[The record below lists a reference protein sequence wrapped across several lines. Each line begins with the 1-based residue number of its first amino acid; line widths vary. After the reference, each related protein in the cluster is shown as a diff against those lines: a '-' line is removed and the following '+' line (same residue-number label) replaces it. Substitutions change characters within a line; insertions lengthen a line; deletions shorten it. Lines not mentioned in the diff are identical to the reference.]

1 MIRNSTCSDGMS
13 IMKVIIKVLRVIV
26 VLLSFSAL
34 IGYYI
39 LTSDVPTIVELN
51 DLYIFISINLVTVII
66 TIMDFAVC
74 IRHNYRGGYL
84 ALCSEIIILILWILS
99 YNGVNFQIIHNDVN

>member
-1 MIRNSTCSDGMS
+1 M
-13 IMKVIIKVLRVIV
+13 
-26 VLLSFSAL
+26 
-34 IGYYI
+34 
-39 LTSDVPTIVELN
+39 
-51 DLYIFISINLVTVII
+51 VTVII

-99 YNGVNFQIIHNDVN
+99 YNGVNFQIIHNDVNCIIRNILFGGIITCTMQILAQLICLIISFIKEKRS